1 MKILLAFCGATA
13 SGKTTTR
20 VSLCGAPTLIE
31 RRKHGDS
38 PVCTTLYKE
47 YGLAGNVGTGS
58 DANIGPDIIMTA
70 MRHCL
75 IDRDIIIFDGV
86 MSSPRFSELA
96 DEFDHIIVI
105 HFNLSLEE
113 NQRRLVRRR
122 TANGRASPEL
132 SDKTQHNLLSFRRR
146 ADTAASRFQSYSTP
160 HTLIT
165 VTDTCQ
171 TEDIVAQIKEKIKLC
186 QSTQTI

>member
-20 VSLCGAPTLIE
+20 ASLCGAPILIE
-31 RRKHGDS
+31 RRKHGKY

-75 IDRDIIIFDGV
+75 IDRDIVIFDGV

-96 DEFDHIIVI
+96 EDFDHIIVI
-105 HFNLSLEE
+105 YFNLSLEE
-113 NQRRLVRRR
+113 NQRRLVQRR
-122 TANGRASPEL
+122 TKNGLAEPGL
-132 SDKTQHNLLSFRRR
+132 SDKTQNNLLNFRRR
-146 ADTAASRFQSYSTP
+146 AETAASRFQSYSTP
-160 HTLIT
+160 STLIT
-165 VTDTCQ
+165 VSDTCQ
-171 TEDIVAQIKEKIKLC
+171 TEDIVAQIKEKIQLC
-186 QSTQTI
+186 PSTQTT